1 MRGIVV
7 GLVVAVGLGAGGGV
21 ATASDV
27 VSVGGAVAAPASY
40 SAGEL
45 AGDGLQQV
53 VAESAPTL
61 PPGKNTALR
70 VTVRVT
76 GSAHRSVT
84 FALAE
89 IDPSIGNH
97 PAVFRAGRHGVDLTV
112 PGDRNA
118 GRTVADVRTVTVV
131 VSDAGA
137 ADRAVRV
144 TQGRRTVTLPP
155 ALLAHLPR
163 RTVTAK
169 FTSDAGPQTH
179 TESGPSLALVLLLAG
194 VLPTPDKPV
203 VAVGSDGYGAAVT
216 LAEESVGGRPLLLS
230 TVEDGK
236 PLALPRLV
244 PLGDLKGGRYVSGVT
259 ALAVG

>member
-7 GLVVAVGLGAGGGV
+7 GLAVVVVGLGASGGV
-21 ATASDV
+21 ATAAEV
-27 VSVGGAVAAPASY
+27 VSVGGAVAAPTSY

-45 AGDGLQQV
+45 AGDGLRQV
-53 VAESAPTL
+53 VAAAAPVL

-70 VTVRVT
+70 VT
-76 GSAHRSVT
+76 GSEHRSVT

-97 PAVFRAGRHGVDLTV
+97 PAVFRTGRHGVDLTV

-118 GRTVADVRTVTVV
+118 SRSVADVRTVTVA

-144 TQGRRTVTLPP
+144 TQGRRVVTLPP

-169 FTSDAGPQTH
+169 FNSDAGPQTH
-179 TESGPSLALVLLLAG
+179 TESGPPLALILLLAG
-194 VLPTPDKPV
+194 VLPTSGKPV

-216 LAEESVGGRPLLLS
+216 LAEESAGGRPLLLS